1 MVDAVV
7 VDVVN
12 AVHLAGSLIKER
24 IEASRNLPEVSKK
37 CISTID
43 QIEGAVDGVGDDRAT
58 AATLATIRERLDE
71 LQELIER
78 MDAQGDLEGNACGR
92 CFKMMKRGKDVLRYE
107 QQLEAAD
114 AELRKQLGLLS
125 TSTDLAKYATRRSNV
140 LKQRDARK
148 FWDSHFGED
157 RDVSIEALGEA
168 LEHEVAEQELD
179 VDVAAVVP
187 ICRAAFAGQDRITVL
202 QFGKVFCKPIP
213 ETLVALSKRTVAAS
227 HMVVLRVFRM
237 PSRERDGTVDAGM
250 LMCRE
255 TDTLAALRQL
265 IKKHAATLHEE
276 DEDDDEDDD
285 VGQGGE
291 RLPDPALDFLREGKF
306 VFFLDNCG
314 KPPRYR
320 CHLGCL
326 LLKMPAI
333 SLPTDVRVRK
343 KQETTFEGVEYLD
356 RVALVRSSDLPKPAR
371 AATSSSLPGAVDG
384 DRSRRGSEPVSEVSE
399 ADELDIA
406 EAVMN
411 TAMESKASALNVD
424 AALETESLSQQLKRA
439 AIQRGIGEEA
449 LTFLGQLKS
458 LKTEAASSDGGSE
471 SMEGLRSGA
480 WAMMERYFVADAVFK
495 LPLAPATMQQTE
507 SRVRRSC
514 AARIGTA
521 TTPAA
526 VVENFAEAAA
536 EVEDE
541 LSKSMESVRKAE
553 ANQGRV
559 LRHVQNAGS
568 VASKTRVVVVGGGW
582 LGITVAKKFD
592 LMDDFHCTLVDPKE
606 YFEDNT

>member
-58 AATLATIRERLDE
+58 AATLSTIRERLDE

-78 MDAQGDLEGNACGR
+78 MDGQGDLEGNACGR

-202 QFGKVFCKPIP
+202 QFGKIFCKPIP

-276 DEDDDEDDD
+276 DEDDDEDEDD
-285 VGQGGE
+285 AGQGGE

-306 VFFLDNCG
+306 VFFLDNC
-314 KPPRYR
+314 
-320 CHLGCL
+320 
-326 LLKMPAI
+326 
-333 SLPTDVRVRK
+333 DVRVRK

-458 LKTEAASSDGGSE
+458 LKAEAASSDGGSE

>member
-58 AATLATIRERLDE
+58 AATLATIRERLGE

-202 QFGKVFCKPIP
+202 QFGKVFLKPIP

-276 DEDDDEDDD
+276 DEDDDEDEDD
-285 VGQGGE
+285 AGQGGE

-306 VFFLDNCG
+306 VFFLDNC
-314 KPPRYR
+314 
-320 CHLGCL
+320 
-326 LLKMPAI
+326 
-333 SLPTDVRVRK
+333 DVRVRK

-458 LKTEAASSDGGSE
+458 LKAEAASSDGGSE

>member
-58 AATLATIRERLDE
+58 AATLATIRERLGE

-202 QFGKVFCKPIP
+202 QFGKVFLKPIP
-213 ETLVALSKRTVAAS
+213 ETLVALSKRMVAAS

-285 VGQGGE
+285 DAGQGGE

-306 VFFLDNCG
+306 VFFLDNC
-314 KPPRYR
+314 
-320 CHLGCL
+320 
-326 LLKMPAI
+326 
-333 SLPTDVRVRK
+333 DVRVRK

-458 LKTEAASSDGGSE
+458 LKAEAASSDGGSE

>member
-58 AATLATIRERLDE
+58 AATLATIRERLGE

-202 QFGKVFCKPIP
+202 QFGKIFCKPIP

-276 DEDDDEDDD
+276 DEDDDEDEDD
-285 VGQGGE
+285 AGQGGE

-306 VFFLDNCG
+306 VFFLDNC
-314 KPPRYR
+314 
-320 CHLGCL
+320 
-326 LLKMPAI
+326 
-333 SLPTDVRVRK
+333 DVRVRK

-458 LKTEAASSDGGSE
+458 LKAEAASSDGGSE

>member
-58 AATLATIRERLDE
+58 AATLSTIRERLDE

-202 QFGKVFCKPIP
+202 QFGKVFLKPIP

-276 DEDDDEDDD
+276 DEDDDEDEDD
-285 VGQGGE
+285 AGQGGE

-306 VFFLDNCG
+306 VFFLDNC
-314 KPPRYR
+314 
-320 CHLGCL
+320 
-326 LLKMPAI
+326 
-333 SLPTDVRVRK
+333 DVRVRK

-458 LKTEAASSDGGSE
+458 LKAEAASSDGGSE

>member
-1 MVDAVV
+1 
-7 VDVVN
+7 
-12 AVHLAGSLIKER
+12 
-24 IEASRNLPEVSKK
+24 
-37 CISTID
+37 
-43 QIEGAVDGVGDDRAT
+43 
-58 AATLATIRERLDE
+58 
-71 LQELIER
+71 
-78 MDAQGDLEGNACGR
+78 
-92 CFKMMKRGKDVLRYE
+92 
-107 QQLEAAD
+107 
-114 AELRKQLGLLS
+114 
-125 TSTDLAKYATRRSNV
+125 
-140 LKQRDARK
+140 
-148 FWDSHFGED
+148 
-157 RDVSIEALGEA
+157 
-168 LEHEVAEQELD
+168 
-179 VDVAAVVP
+179 
-187 ICRAAFAGQDRITVL
+187 
-202 QFGKVFCKPIP
+202 
-213 ETLVALSKRTVAAS
+213 
-227 HMVVLRVFRM
+227 
-237 PSRERDGTVDAGM
+237 
-250 LMCRE
+250 
-255 TDTLAALRQL
+255 
-265 IKKHAATLHEE
+265 
-276 DEDDDEDDD
+276 
-285 VGQGGE
+285 
-291 RLPDPALDFLREGKF
+291 
-306 VFFLDNCG
+306 
-314 KPPRYR
+314 
-320 CHLGCL
+320 
-326 LLKMPAI
+326 
-333 SLPTDVRVRK
+333 
-343 KQETTFEGVEYLD
+343 
-356 RVALVRSSDLPKPAR
+356 
-371 AATSSSLPGAVDG
+371 
-384 DRSRRGSEPVSEVSE
+384 
-399 ADELDIA
+399 
-406 EAVMN
+406 MN

-514 AARIGTA
+514 AARVGTA